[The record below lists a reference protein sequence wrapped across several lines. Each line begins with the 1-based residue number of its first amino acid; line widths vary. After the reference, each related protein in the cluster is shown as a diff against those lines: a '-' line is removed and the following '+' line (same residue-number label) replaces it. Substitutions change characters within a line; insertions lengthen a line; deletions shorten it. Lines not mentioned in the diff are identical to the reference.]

1 MVPYWLNLQKKLV
14 RDQPI
19 PTSCFKEICLEFLK
33 DVFDASIS
41 TILCLAGLKTI
52 VGALFQSVK
61 KLADVM
67 ILTVFCLSVFA
78 LIGLQLFMGHLKQKC
93 VRLPL
98 VNSTNSTSSTNDTDT
113 FNWTAYSLDKG
124 KLPV

>member
-1 MVPYWLNLQKKLV
+1 
-14 RDQPI
+14 
-19 PTSCFKEICLEFLK
+19 
-33 DVFDASIS
+33 
-41 TILCLAGLKTI
+41 
-52 VGALFQSVK
+52 
-61 KLADVM
+61 M

-98 VNSTNSTSSTNDTDT
+98 VNSTNSTNSTYSTNDTDT

-124 KLPV
+124 KLLVWLQLLVGGFQMKDFFGFWSL

>member
-1 MVPYWLNLQKKLV
+1 MSPAKGQQK
-14 RDQPI
+14 
-19 PTSCFKEICLEFLK
+19 SCHVF
-33 DVFDASIS
+33 DVFIS
-41 TILCLAGLKTI
+41 RIFIFHLAVIESILCLAGLKTI

-98 VNSTNSTSSTNDTDT
+98 VNSTNSTNDTGT

-124 KLPV
+124 KLRV